1 MTPIPPRALRA
12 PHRLPL
18 ALRLSAYAVALA
30 VLLFLT
36 LAPSEDLPSPS
47 IWDKAEHAI
56 AWAVL
61 AGLGLAFWPRRP
73 WRIAIFAM
81 FVGVAV
87 ELLQSTLPFGRDGDA
102 RDLLGDGV
110 GVAAAL
116 LAWAGVRAALQRL
129 RPQAAAVSPSGI
141 T

>member
-1 MTPIPPRALRA
+1 MAQALLRSLLTPY
-12 PHRLPL
+12 RLPSR
-18 ALRLSAYAVALA
+18 LRLAGYAVAVG

-36 LAPSEDLPSPS
+36 LAPSEDIPNPS

-56 AWAVL
+56 AWMVL
-61 AGLGLAFWPRRP
+61 AGIGLAFWPMRP
-73 WRIAIFAM
+73 WRITAFAM
-81 FVGVAV
+81 FIGGLV
-87 ELLQSTLPFGRDGDA
+87 EVLQSMLPFGRDGDA

-116 LAWAGVRAALQRL
+116 LAWAVIRGLMRRL
-129 RPQAAAVSPSGI
+129 GPQAAAASPSGI